1 MNEPTRMKRYECY
14 YTNDLGYDYSA
25 FVRDADEGQFVEY
38 DDLQAWALKL
48 KEVVEGMEHDEEC
61 YGGACVICA
70 GREPAHPCGM
80 YFGDNTNHDFVVL
93 PCNCRRGEALRLLGE
108 L

>member
-1 MNEPTRMKRYECY
+1 MKRYECY

-48 KEVVEGMEHDEEC
+48 KEVVEGMEHAMGCGFAWVEDLQPGCSITRQDERLC
-61 YGGACVICA
+61 DCK
-70 GREPAHPCGM
+70 
-80 YFGDNTNHDFVVL
+80 
-93 PCNCRRGEALRLLGE
+93 RGEALRLLGE
-108 L
+108 VFDPHA